1 VTETEFEV
9 RRSMLPLLGA
19 CGDPFSGRSARIVP
33 LQVGD
38 QVVGVKVFGIRKDSL
53 FDELGLQ
60 NGDLVRAVDGK
71 SLANPQV
78 ALDVAEYL
86 PTAKR
91 VSLAITRAGTDMV
104 ITYVITDER
113 KPAKRAKGAARR

>member
-1 VTETEFEV
+1 
-9 RRSMLPLLGA
+9 MLPLLGA
-19 CGDPFSGRSARIVP
+19 CGDPFSGQSARIVP
-33 LQVGD
+33 AQVGD

-53 FDELGLQ
+53 FDQLGLQ

-71 SLANPQV
+71 PLANPQV
-78 ALDVAEYL
+78 ALDVADYL

-91 VSLAITRAGTDMV
+91 VSLAITRAGEEMV

-113 KPAKRAKGAARR
+113 KPVKRAKGTAGR